1 MARGLRAKR
10 RFCSSVNG
18 LSERGRIHCG
28 VRWKTWT
35 DRAPLASS
43 GTICAALA
51 PVPMTA
57 TRRSARS
64 CSCSQRAEWKQGPAK
79 VARPSRSGTDGVV
92 KVPMA
97 ETRTSA
103 SQVAPVGVGEPPAPC
118 AGIPRRRRDARVRP
132 QVRADAEAV
141 GAVLEVAEDLGLVGV
156 RLGPVGLQGEG
167 VGVEVRRHVAGGA
180 GVGVRPPG
188 AADAVGRL
196 EDHEITPPGLDQ
208 LHGQSEAARPRP
220 DDGDLPVRHRARR
233 AATRG
238 RLAVARC
245 HRRVCIF
252 ATGPPGEGDPRPRV
266 WHRGPGTVWP
276 ERRGRGGT

>member
-1 MARGLRAKR
+1 MRLRAKR

-51 PVPMTA
+51 PVPIDGHPA
-57 TRRSARS
+57 VRQVVLVLPARRVEA
-64 CSCSQRAEWKQGPAK
+64 GPGEGRQTLE
-79 VARPSRSGTDGVV
+79 VGHRRRREGPDGGDEHVGL
-92 KVPMA
+92 A
-97 ETRTSA
+97 GA
-103 SQVAPVGVGEPPAPC
+103 ALGVGEPPAPC

-132 QVRADAEAV
+132 QVGADAEAV

-167 VGVEVRRHVAGGA
+167 IGVEVRGHVAGGA

-196 EDHEITPPGLDQ
+196 EDHEVAPAGLDQ
-208 LHGQSEAARPRP
+208 LDGQSEAARPRS
-220 DDGDLPVRHRARR
+220 DDGDLPVRDARPRRHPWSSRRRARR
-233 AATRG
+233 
-238 RLAVARC
+238 
-245 HRRVCIF
+245 HRRVCTF
-252 ATGPPGEGDPRPRV
+252 ATGPPGEGI
-266 WHRGPGTVWP
+266 RGPESGTAGRVRSGP
-276 ERRGRGGT
+276 ERGGRGGT

>member
-1 MARGLRAKR
+1 MARGLRANR

-18 LSERGRIHCG
+18 LSERGRIHWG

-103 SQVAPVGVGEPPAPC
+103 S
-118 AGIPRRRRDARVRP
+118 
-132 QVRADAEAV
+132 
-141 GAVLEVAEDLGLVGV
+141 
-156 RLGPVGLQGEG
+156 
-167 VGVEVRRHVAGGA
+167 
-180 GVGVRPPG
+180 
-188 AADAVGRL
+188 
-196 EDHEITPPGLDQ
+196 
-208 LHGQSEAARPRP
+208 
-220 DDGDLPVRHRARR
+220 
-233 AATRG
+233 
-238 RLAVARC
+238 
-245 HRRVCIF
+245 
-252 ATGPPGEGDPRPRV
+252 
-266 WHRGPGTVWP
+266 
-276 ERRGRGGT
+276 